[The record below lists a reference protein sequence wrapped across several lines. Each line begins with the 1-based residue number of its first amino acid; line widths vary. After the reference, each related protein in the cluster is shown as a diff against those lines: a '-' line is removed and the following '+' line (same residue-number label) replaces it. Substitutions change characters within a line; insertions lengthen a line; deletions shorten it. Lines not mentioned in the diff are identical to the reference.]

1 MEQILTNIHDLLNQ
15 YHHLYHL
22 NNNPSSSSS
31 SKESNID
38 DKEENKMNEK
48 EENKM
53 VVYIAT
59 DEKSTQFFEPIL
71 SNSSNFHIYFLSNFS
86 SKINLPSINQ
96 NYIGERR

>member
-22 NNNPSSSSS
+22 NNNPSSSN
-31 SKESNID
+31 SNNE
-38 DKEENKMNEK
+38 KEK

-86 SKINLPSINQ
+86 SKINLHSINQ
-96 NYIGERR
+96 NYIGERLIEID